1 MNNIITT
8 KKWIHTR
15 TSLENVNWPHKI
27 YQINRLH
34 VSFPAHT
41 ELWFIRPPLLQRKK
55 VSLFLLPKQSNVFS
69 LSTSITL
76 KPPSSSIVWIVP
88 YIYPNLT
95 SFRSPFV
102 FMALLL
108 LLLSLLPL
116 VFSDEASNSYA
127 FPRPLIIEYSPLRS
141 ETSILGEEIQLRC
154 TSWRFAS
161 EANNLNP
168 WKTIPEECAH
178 YVRDYIT
185 GKGYSID
192 LERVNMEAGNF
203 AESVELNSD
212 GKDVWIFDVD
222 ETLLSNLP
230 YYAEHLYG

>member
-1 MNNIITT
+1 MSIGHIKFIKSIDSTCHFQHIRSYDSYT
-8 KKWIHTR
+8 LLFSIK
-15 TSLENVNWPHKI
+15 
-27 YQINRLH
+27 
-34 VSFPAHT
+34 SF
-41 ELWFIRPPLLQRKK
+41 LLQRKK

>member
-1 MNNIITT
+1 
-8 KKWIHTR
+8 
-15 TSLENVNWPHKI
+15 
-27 YQINRLH
+27 
-34 VSFPAHT
+34 
-41 ELWFIRPPLLQRKK
+41 
-55 VSLFLLPKQSNVFS
+55 
-69 LSTSITL
+69 
-76 KPPSSSIVWIVP
+76 
-88 YIYPNLT
+88 
-95 SFRSPFV
+95 
-102 FMALLL
+102 MALLL